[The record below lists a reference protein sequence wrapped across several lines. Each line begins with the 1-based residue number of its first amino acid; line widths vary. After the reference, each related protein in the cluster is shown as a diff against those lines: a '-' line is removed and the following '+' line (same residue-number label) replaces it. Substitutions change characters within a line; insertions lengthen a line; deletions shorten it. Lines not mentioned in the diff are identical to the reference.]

1 VACVFDIYD
10 KREDLID
17 VISCEISS
25 FFSVINALTERDN
38 RNNETA
44 VLL

>member
-1 VACVFDIYD
+1 VVCVFDIYN

-17 VISCEISS
+17 VISYKISS

-38 RNNETA
+38 RNNEIA